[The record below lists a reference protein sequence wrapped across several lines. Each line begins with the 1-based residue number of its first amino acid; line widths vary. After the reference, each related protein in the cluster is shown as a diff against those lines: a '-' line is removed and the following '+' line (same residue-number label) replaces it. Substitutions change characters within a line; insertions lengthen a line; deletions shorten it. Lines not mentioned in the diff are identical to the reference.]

1 MKAIAAMRLNM
12 EVLPGADASLV
23 GRNWNAS
30 NTFYLDCRLA
40 FVRQPRGLPQ
50 IQSVHIYI
58 GLELRYH
65 PAETAGCETGHGSI
79 SGNEPRPKNTCQA
92 NEFNRGRRIRAHPIS
107 SNAGDCV

>member
-1 MKAIAAMRLNM
+1 MKAIAAKRLNM

-23 GRNWNAS
+23 GEIGMPRTRLFRWV
-30 NTFYLDCRLA
+30 YCGLA

-58 GLELRYH
+58 VLELRYH
-65 PAETAGCETGHGSI
+65 PAETAGCETVHGSI

-92 NEFNRGRRIRAHPIS
+92 NEFNRANRIPAHPIT
-107 SNAGDCV
+107 SNV